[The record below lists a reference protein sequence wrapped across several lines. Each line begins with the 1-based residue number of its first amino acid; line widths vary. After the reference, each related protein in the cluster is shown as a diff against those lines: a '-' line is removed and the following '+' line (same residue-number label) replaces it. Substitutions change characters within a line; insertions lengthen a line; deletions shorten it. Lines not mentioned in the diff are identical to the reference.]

1 VLSTSFAEIAGGFG
15 FDSAEVLD
23 ARGQAIALY
32 PSDPEMIG
40 TTLTTRYPHLET
52 AVRGRAAV
60 SSIVLSPG
68 GQTSIVESAI
78 PFETSYGRRVFS
90 GGFDIATSPVGAYL
104 RGATA
109 IPHSVFA
116 IDDGTGDFVT
126 GTADGVSPATARL
139 FEGTA
144 SRTGY
149 VVSEHRV
156 PGTPW
161 TVDAVVPTKNLYGPL
176 HDRALLYWLML
187 GAFAAACAAALGLL
201 YRLMRSKDELRRLAS
216 IDPLTGAWNRR
227 ALEEAYLQR
236 TVNRARSETNG
247 AILLLDLDGF
257 KQVNDV
263 LGHARGDDVLRSV
276 VDTLRTTLRTS
287 DFVARI
293 GGDEFAVLL
302 LEADDEAARIVVS
315 KIERAFAGLDR
326 LDARQDL
333 FVHASIGYALE
344 GDGPSTLAD
353 LLAEADASMYRDKAR
368 TGVLAPITLTV

>member
-1 VLSTSFAEIAGGFG
+1 VLPTAFAQIAGSFG
-15 FDSAEVLD
+15 FNSAEVLD

-32 PSDPEMIG
+32 PSAPGLIG
-40 TTLTTRYPHLET
+40 TTLTTRYAHLKA
-52 AVRGRAAV
+52 AVAGHPAV

-68 GQTSIVESAI
+68 GQASIVESAI
-78 PFETSYGRRVFS
+78 PFTTSYGQRVFS
-90 GGFDIATSPVGAYL
+90 GGFDIGTSPVGSYL

-109 IPHSVFA
+109 IPHSIFA

-126 GTADGVSPATARL
+126 GNSSGVSAATARL

-144 SRTGY
+144 SRAGY

-161 TVDAVVPTKNLYGPL
+161 TVDAVVPAKNLYAPL
-176 HDRALLYWLML
+176 RDRNVLYWLML

-227 ALEEAYLQR
+227 ALDEAYLQR
-236 TVNRARSETNG
+236 AVSRARYPSNG
-247 AILLLDLDGF
+247 AVLLLDLDGF

-276 VDTLRTTLRTS
+276 VDTLRTTLRAS
-287 DFVARI
+287 DVIARI

-302 LEADDEAARIVVS
+302 PEADEETARLVAS
-315 KIERAFAGLDR
+315 KIQRAFAALEQLDEREGLR
-326 LDARQDL
+326 
-333 FVHASIGYALE
+333 VHASIGYAVE
-344 GDGPSTLAD
+344 GDQPYTLAD
-353 LLAEADASMYRDKAR
+353 LLAAADAAMYREKAR
-368 TGVLAPITLTV
+368 AAVLAPIKLLV